1 MRHIDRWLLVIRVAV
16 PYVIL
21 MALVCLVNRADA
33 DIGPDLEAD
42 LVYSLEEWRY
52 MAKKK
57 PKARPGF
64 EAALLKEE
72 GRQRIL
78 YSQEPVGKRGSQH
91 GSARL
96 TREEV
101 LKHERKRK
109 LRQAKMGVRAL
120 LQGTMQGNRIKAAEK
135 ALYEGKLRKPVY
147 KR

>member
-1 MRHIDRWLLVIRVAV
+1 MANKRKLEDRWLLVIF
-16 PYVIL
+16 VIV
-21 MALVCLVNRADA
+21 MALVVLAKRADA
-33 DIGPDLEAD
+33 NIGPDLEAD

-57 PKARPGF
+57 PKGSPGYQ
-64 EAALLKEE
+64 AAMQREE

-101 LKHERKRK
+101 IKHERKRK

-120 LQGTMQGNRIKAAEK
+120 LQGTMQGNRLKAAEK
-135 ALYEGKLRKPVY
+135 ALYEGRLKKPIY